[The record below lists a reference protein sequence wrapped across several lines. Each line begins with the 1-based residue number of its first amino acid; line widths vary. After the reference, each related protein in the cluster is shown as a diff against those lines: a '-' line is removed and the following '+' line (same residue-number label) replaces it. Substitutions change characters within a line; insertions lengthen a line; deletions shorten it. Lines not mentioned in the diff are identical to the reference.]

1 MKQSFTAGIIL
12 SLLLLALSGCEQT
25 PEVHTSRFLAF
36 GTLIDLTVA
45 GVSAEKAYEVTQVLE
60 KDFQRMHHSWHAWDP
75 GPLGRVNRL
84 IETERWFSVPP
95 SVLPLIVKAQRLSQ
109 QSDHLFD
116 PAIGK
121 LIDAWGFH
129 QDAPDGHQPPKP
141 EWIKQY
147 LKKPPK
153 ISDLQLDGIKIRSTN
168 SSVKLDFGAFGKG
181 YGIDLAI
188 QHLKEMGIEN
198 AILNAGGDLQ
208 AMGSRITRPWQIAI
222 RHPSGEG
229 VLASLPTQQN
239 ESIFT
244 SGDYE
249 RNFTWKGQR
258 YHHIIDPRTGYPA
271 KGTRSVTVIDD
282 DATVADAAATALF
295 IAGPDLWHKI
305 ALQMGLR
312 YVLLVDDQNRLHM
325 NPAMKDRIQLND
337 DTYTIV
343 ISPPL
348 LPAPDSP
355 SGQTQ

>member
-1 MKQSFTAGIIL
+1 MRFKFVVGT
-12 SLLLLALSGCEQT
+12 SLVLLFFLLTGCEKE
-25 PEVHTSRFLAF
+25 PGVHSSRFLAF

-45 GVSAEKAYEVTQVLE
+45 GVSAKKADEATLILE

-84 IETERWFSVPP
+84 IKTERWFSVPP
-95 SVLPLIVKAQRLSQ
+95 SVRPLLIKAQMLSE
-109 QSDHLFD
+109 QSNYLFN
-116 PAIGK
+116 PAIGE

-129 QDAPDGHQPPKP
+129 QDAPDGHQPPSP
-141 EWIKQY
+141 AQIEEY
-147 LKKPPK
+147 LKNPPRM
-153 ISDLQLDGIKIRSTN
+153 SDLQLEGIKLKSN
-168 SSVKLDFGAFGKG
+168 NPAVKLDFGAFGKG

-188 QHLKEMGIEN
+188 QHLKELGIDN
-198 AILNAGGDLQ
+198 AILNAGGDLR
-208 AMGSRITRPWQIAI
+208 AIGSRITRPWRVAI
-222 RHPSGEG
+222 RHPSGQG
-229 VLASLPTQQN
+229 VLASLQTQQN

-271 KGTRSVTVIDD
+271 TGTRSVTVIDD

-295 IAGPDLWHKI
+295 IAGPELWHKI
-305 ALQMGLR
+305 AVQMGVR

-325 NPAMKDRIQLND
+325 NPAMKERIQLDD
-337 DTYTIV
+337 DTYRTL

-348 LPAPDSP
+348 HNRVAPSDHK
-355 SGQTQ
+355 TQ